1 MRNSR
6 GFTLIELIVVVAVM
20 AVITIAVVTGV
31 GNVRGASVQS
41 ETGKIGVCV
50 RYLYNLTV
58 LSGKVHRLAFDLDK
72 RMYWGEEQ
80 TSDDPCQQFLLP
92 GEGEEEAALKEAKR
106 HPKKAGKGKK
116 GANGKEQPAKLDAG
130 FSLTKSRLLAKY
142 TMDPGITIAGVMTS
156 HQNEPLKKGMAYLY
170 FFPNGT
176 TENAL
181 IWVKGEG
188 KAEADDADVMTVEV
202 KALQGSAKLHNVKV
216 PLDKID
222 KSDIETGAR

>member
-1 MRNSR
+1 MRNQR

-20 AVITIAVVTGV
+20 AVITGAVVTGV

-41 ETGKIGVCV
+41 ETSKIGVAV

-92 GEGEEEAALKEAKR
+92 GEGDEEEAKKAAKKK
-106 HPKKAGKGKK
+106 PKKGK
-116 GANGKEQPAKLDAG
+116 NGKPIEEEPAKLDGG
-130 FSLTKSRLLAKY
+130 FTETKSRLLAKY
-142 TMDPGITIAGVMTS
+142 TMDPGISIAGVMTS

-170 FFPNGT
+170 FFPNGS

-181 IWVKGEG
+181 IWVKGDG
-188 KAEADDADVMTVEV
+188 DAADDDSDVMTVEV
-202 KALQGSAKLHNVKV
+202 KALQGAAKLHNEKV
-216 PLDKID
+216 PFERIDRSDADKGE
-222 KSDIETGAR
+222 K

>member
-20 AVITIAVVTGV
+20 AVITAAVVTGV

-41 ETGKIGVCV
+41 ETGKIAVAV

-92 GEGEEEAALKEAKR
+92 GEGEDEAAAREAKR
-106 HPKKAGKGKK
+106 HPKKPKKGK
-116 GANGKEQPAKLDAG
+116 NGKIIDEPAKLDAG
-130 FSLTKSRLLAKY
+130 FTETKSRLLAKY
-142 TMDPGITIAGVMTS
+142 TMDPGITIAGLMTS
-156 HQNEPLKKGMAYLY
+156 HQNEPQKKGMAYLY

-181 IWVKGEG
+181 IWVKGDG
-188 KAEADDADVMTVEV
+188 AAEDDDADVMTIEV
-202 KALQGSAKLHNVKV
+202 KALQGAAKLHNEKV
-216 PLDKID
+216 PFDKID
-222 KSDIETGAR
+222 KSDAERGPDK

>member
-20 AVITIAVVTGV
+20 AVITVAVVTGV

-41 ETGKIGVCV
+41 ETGKIAVSV

-58 LSGKVHRLAFDLDK
+58 LSGKVHRLVFDLDK

-92 GEGEEEAALKEAKR
+92 GEGEEAEAKKR
-106 HPKKAGKGKK
+106 AKKKPKKTAKGGKMV
-116 GANGKEQPAKLDAG
+116 EEEPAKMDAG
-130 FSLTKSRLLAKY
+130 FTELKSRLLSKY
-142 TMDPGITIAGVMTS
+142 TMDKGISIAGVMTS
-156 HQNEPLKKGMAYLY
+156 HQNEPLKKGVAYLY

-181 IWVKGEG
+181 IWVKGDG
-188 KAEADDADVMTVEV
+188 AAEDDDADVMTVEV
-202 KALQGSAKLHNVKV
+202 KALQGAAKLHNDKV
-216 PLDKID
+216 PFEKLDR
-222 KSDIETGAR
+222 SDTEKGEK

>member
-1 MRNSR
+1 MKVRNSP

-20 AVITIAVVTGV
+20 AVITVAVVTGV

-41 ETGKIGVCV
+41 ETGKIAVAV

-58 LSGKVHRLAFDLDK
+58 LSGKVHRLVFDLDK

-92 GEGEEEAALKEAKR
+92 GEGDEDGIARKSK
-106 HPKKAGKGKK
+106 KGKK
-116 GANGKEQPAKLDAG
+116 KPGSGEEEEVKLDGG
-130 FSLTKSRLLAKY
+130 FQETKSRLLAKY
-142 TMDPGITIAGVMTS
+142 TLDPGISVAGVMTS
-156 HQNEPLKKGMAYLY
+156 HQNEPLKKGTAYLY

-181 IWVKGEG
+181 IWVKGDG
-188 KAEADDADVMTVEV
+188 DAEDDDSDVMTVEV
-202 KALQGSAKLHNVKV
+202 KALQGAAKLHNEKV
-216 PLDKID
+216 PFDKID
-222 KSDIETGAR
+222 KSDTEVGEK

>member
-1 MRNSR
+1 MRNQR

-20 AVITIAVVTGV
+20 AVITAAVVTGV

-41 ETGKIGVCV
+41 ETGKIGVAV

-58 LSGKVHRLAFDLDK
+58 LSGKVHRLVFDLDK

-92 GEGEEEAALKEAKR
+92 GEGDDEEAKKAAKKK
-106 HPKKAGKGKK
+106 PKKSKSGKG
-116 GANGKEQPAKLDAG
+116 GKVVEDEPAKMDAG
-130 FSLTKSRLLAKY
+130 FTETKSRLLAKY
-142 TMDPGITIAGVMTS
+142 TMDAGISIAGVMTS
-156 HQNEPLKKGMAYLY
+156 HQNEPLKKGTAYLY

-181 IWVKGEG
+181 IWVKGDG
-188 KAEADDADVMTVEV
+188 AAEDDDADVMTVEV
-202 KALQGSAKLHNVKV
+202 KALQGAAKLHNEKV
-216 PLDKID
+216 PLEKID
-222 KSDIETGAR
+222 KSDNEKGER

>member
-20 AVITIAVVTGV
+20 AVITMAVVTGV

-41 ETGKIGVCV
+41 ETGKIAVAV

-92 GEGEEEAALKEAKR
+92 GEGDDEEARKARKK
-106 HPKKAGKGKK
+106 PKKTGKG
-116 GANGKEQPAKLDAG
+116 GKLAEEPAKMDAG
-130 FSLTKSRLLAKY
+130 FTPTKSRLLDKY
-142 TMDPGITIAGVMTS
+142 TLDAGISIAGVMTS
-156 HQNEPLKKGMAYLY
+156 HQNEPLKKGPAYLY

-181 IWVKGEG
+181 IWVKGDG
-188 KAEADDADVMTVEV
+188 AAEDDDADVMTVEV
-202 KALQGSAKLHNVKV
+202 KALQGAAKLHNEKV
-216 PLDKID
+216 PFEKID
-222 KSDIETGAR
+222 KSDTDRGTK

>member
-20 AVITIAVVTGV
+20 AVITTAVVTGV

-41 ETGKIGVCV
+41 ETGKIGVAV
-50 RYLYNLTV
+50 RYLYNLSV
-58 LSGKVHRLAFDLDK
+58 LSGKVHRLVFDLDK

-92 GEGEEEAALKEAKR
+92 GEGDEEAAKK
-106 HPKKAGKGKK
+106 PKKKARKGSK
-116 GANGKEQPAKLDAG
+116 AEEEPPKLDGG
-130 FSLTKSRLLAKY
+130 FTETKSKLLAKY
-142 TMDPGITIAGVMTS
+142 TMDAGISIAGVMTS
-156 HQNEPLKKGMAYLY
+156 HQNEPLKKGTAYLY

-181 IWVKGEG
+181 IWVKGDG
-188 KAEADDADVMTVEV
+188 AAEDDDADVMTVEV
-202 KALQGSAKLHNVKV
+202 KALQGAAKLHNEKV
-216 PLDKID
+216 PFEKID
-222 KSDIETGAR
+222 KSDVEAGEK

>member
-20 AVITIAVVTGV
+20 AVITTAVVAGV

-41 ETGKIGVCV
+41 ETGKIAVAV

-58 LSGKVHRLAFDLDK
+58 LSSKVHRLVFDLDK
-72 RMYWGEEQ
+72 RTYWGEEQ

-92 GEGEEEAALKEAKR
+92 GEGDEAEAKR
-106 HPKKAGKGKK
+106 LAKKKPKKGK
-116 GANGKEQPAKLDAG
+116 NGKIIEDEPKPDAG
-130 FSLTKSRLLAKY
+130 FAQTKSRLLAKY
-142 TMDPGITIAGVMTS
+142 TMDKGISIAGVMTS

-181 IWVKGEG
+181 IWVKGDG
-188 KAEADDADVMTVEV
+188 AAEDDDSDVMTIEV
-202 KALQGSAKLHNVKV
+202 KALQGAAKLHNEKV
-216 PLDKID
+216 PFEKLD
-222 KSDIETGAR
+222 KSDTEKGTK

>member
-20 AVITIAVVTGV
+20 AVITAAVVTGV

-41 ETGKIGVCV
+41 ETGKIGVAV

-58 LSGKVHRLAFDLDK
+58 LSGKVHRLVFDLDK

-80 TSDDPCQQFLLP
+80 TTDDPCQQFLLP
-92 GEGEEEAALKEAKR
+92 DGEDEAAKK
-106 HPKKAGKGKK
+106 PKKKAKK
-116 GANGKEQPAKLDAG
+116 GAKGEDEAPKLDGG
-130 FSLTKSRLLAKY
+130 FTETKSKLLAKY
-142 TMDPGITIAGVMTS
+142 TLDTGISIAGVMTS
-156 HQNEPLKKGMAYLY
+156 HHNEPLKKGTAYLY

-181 IWVKGEG
+181 IWVKGDGE
-188 KAEADDADVMTVEV
+188 AETEDDADVMTVEV
-202 KALQGSAKLHNVKV
+202 KALQGSAKLHNEKV
-216 PLDKID
+216 PFEKID
-222 KSDIETGAR
+222 KSDTAAGEK